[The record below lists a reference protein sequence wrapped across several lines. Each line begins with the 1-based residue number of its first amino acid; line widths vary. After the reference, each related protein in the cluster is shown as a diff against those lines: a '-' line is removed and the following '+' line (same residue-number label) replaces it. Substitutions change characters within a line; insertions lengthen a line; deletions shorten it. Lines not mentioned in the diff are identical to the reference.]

1 MAIAA
6 VTIARMASIKS
17 GQLNPVLMKK
27 GFAILLYMIA
37 VFTLLQTWVIA

>member
-1 MAIAA
+1 
-6 VTIARMASIKS
+6 
-17 GQLNPVLMKK
+17 MKK